1 MSQIVGV
8 LGKEDNRPF
17 SFDYINFSLSSFF
30 FFLLLKSN
38 PFNSRILSIFF
49 RFILSILYNSLFE
62 FNLLTQMGV
71 HDGVRILFRI
81 LNYVSSNEKNNR

>member
-1 MSQIVGV
+1 MSLERKIID
-8 LGKEDNRPF
+8 LF
-17 SFDYINFSLSSFF
+17 LSIILTFLYLPF

-38 PFNSRILSIFF
+38 PFNSRILSFFF

-62 FNLLTQMGV
+62 FNLLTQMDV

-81 LNYVSSNEKNNR
+81 LNYVSSNEENNR

>member
-17 SFDYINFSLSSFF
+17 SFDYINFSLPSF

-38 PFNSRILSIFF
+38 PFNSRILSFFF

-62 FNLLTQMGV
+62 FNLLTQMDV

-81 LNYVSSNEKNNR
+81 LNYVSSNEENNR